1 MASDEDL
8 VARLVRGDERALAG
22 LLARW
27 DRPLHAFIT
36 RHTGGDERDVED
48 LRQETWLR
56 VVRAADRF
64 DPGRRFSTWLF
75 QIALNL
81 CRDRA
86 RRAVET
92 PLSPDDTERA
102 LGDGNGR
109 PPPSPDELLDARSL
123 LAQLPEAQR
132 STVILRYYHGL
143 SEEETAAV
151 LGCPRGTVKSRLHQA
166 VARLLELTAGE
177 ERP

>member
-8 VARLVRGDERALAG
+8 VGRLARGDTRALAT
-22 LLARW
+22 LLERW
-27 DRPLHAFIT
+27 NRPLFAFLV
-36 RHTGGDERDVED
+36 RHTGGDDRDIED

-64 DPGRRFSTWLF
+64 DAGRRFSTWLF

-86 RRAVET
+86 RRTRET
-92 PLSPDDTERA
+92 PLSPDATERA
-102 LGDGNGR
+102 LEGDGSGR
-109 PPPSPDELLDARSL
+109 APSPDDLLDARTL
-123 LAQLPEAQR
+123 LDQLPEAQR
-132 STVILRYYHGL
+132 STMILRYYHGL

-151 LGCPRGTVKSRLHQA
+151 MDCPRGTVKSRLHQA
-166 VARLLELTAGE
+166 VARLLALNAEAP
-177 ERP
+177 R

>member
-1 MASDEDL
+1 MARDEDL
-8 VARLVRGDERALAG
+8 VARLAGGDARALAG
-22 LLARW
+22 LLGRW
-27 DRPLHAFIT
+27 DRPLHAFIA
-36 RHTGGDERDVED
+36 RHTGGDDRDVED

-64 DPGRRFSTWLF
+64 DGERRFSTWLF

-86 RRAVET
+86 RRAIET
-92 PLSPDDTERA
+92 PLAPGAAERA
-102 LGDGNGR
+102 LGDGDGR
-109 PPPSPDELLDARSL
+109 AGPGPDALLDARSL

-132 STVILRYYHGL
+132 STMILRYYHGL

-166 VARLLELTAGE
+166 VARLLELTAAE
-177 ERP
+177 DAR